1 MPSDETQSTNP
12 IEFRRRRISAESFRT
27 GRNIVNI
34 GQQQQQNI
42 NVRGK
47 LVQSVVNLDKRVNN
61 TERKISIIRNILGYQ
76 KSDLKEN
83 LAAVSPQALLMRNLD
98 AILETLRKE
107 KQLEDKENEKDRKRE
122 ENKKRGVEE
131 TRLEKRFKVLQDTTK
146 KIVSPVT
153 SILDKILK
161 AFIAIVTGKFLISL
175 IRYISDPKNQ
185 EKIQSVIR
193 FFKDNG
199 PKLLAA
205 FLLFGT
211 TFGRAAIKLTG
222 LLARGAVRL
231 GAAAMML
238 LSKLGLKS
246 AGGLAASLLGG
257 KGRLI
262 GRGLQLAATAG
273 GFIALENLFSGGS
286 SEGSGEAKAFSGGGL
301 FFSDGLVDGPYGS
314 DRVNA
319 RLTDGE
325 FVMSAPAVAAIGPSV
340 LESINEKYGG
350 TNKPRVVNNTL
361 MAQGGGLVGGIA
373 DALSFLP
380 NTGNVMAPMASQG
393 MYQDE
398 GTVLSKIL
406 GIPIPGSLRME
417 GYSDED
423 VSRYNRADTGDP
435 TRFLEQF
442 KAIDSRISPET
453 QNFLKERGISALTS
467 PAVRSRRRAAPVRKT
482 APTQMSEKERNDR
495 FIGES
500 FKNLP
505 QNIETIRGAA
515 ERQREMLNQIMPGR
529 FDGSMNL
536 RGTPIRTPQS
546 SVPRQNVNI
555 NIPEAPTRKQP
566 RVVIMDGGTDV
577 MGGDQVSSPSTPRLP
592 SIPICPQSSNKADV
606 CGYRRIR

>member
-12 IEFRRRRISAESFRT
+12 IEPRRRRISAESFRT

-76 KSDLKEN
+76 KSDLREN

-146 KIVSPVT
+146 KIVAPVT

-286 SEGSGEAKAFSGGGL
+286 DKGGGEAKAFSGGGL

-314 DRVNA
+314 DQVNA

-380 NTGNVMAPMASQG
+380 NTGNVMAPWHLRECIRMKEPFYLKYLAFL
-393 MYQDE
+393 YQDH
-398 GTVLSKIL
+398 
-406 GIPIPGSLRME
+406 
-417 GYSDED
+417 
-423 VSRYNRADTGDP
+423 
-435 TRFLEQF
+435 
-442 KAIDSRISPET
+442 
-453 QNFLKERGISALTS
+453 
-467 PAVRSRRRAAPVRKT
+467 
-482 APTQMSEKERNDR
+482 
-495 FIGES
+495 
-500 FKNLP
+500 
-505 QNIETIRGAA
+505 
-515 ERQREMLNQIMPGR
+515 
-529 FDGSMNL
+529 
-536 RGTPIRTPQS
+536 
-546 SVPRQNVNI
+546 
-555 NIPEAPTRKQP
+555 
-566 RVVIMDGGTDV
+566 
-577 MGGDQVSSPSTPRLP
+577 
-592 SIPICPQSSNKADV
+592 
-606 CGYRRIR
+606 

>member
-12 IEFRRRRISAESFRT
+12 IEPRRRRISADSFRT
-27 GRNIVNI
+27 GRNIANI
-34 GQQQQQNI
+34 AQQQQANI
-42 NVRGK
+42 NVSGK
-47 LVQSVVNLDKRVNN
+47 LVQNIVNLEKRVNN

-76 KSDLKEN
+76 KSDLSEN

-107 KQLEDKENEKDRKRE
+107 KQLEDKENEKNRKRDE
-122 ENKKRGVEE
+122 YKRRNLQEN
-131 TRLEKRFKVLQDTTK
+131 RLEKRISVLKDTTK
-146 KIVSPVT
+146 KVVAPVQN
-153 SILDKILK
+153 ILDNILK
-161 AFIAIVTGKFLISL
+161 AFIALVTGKFLLAL
-175 IRYISDPKNQ
+175 IKYISDPKNQ
-185 EKIQSVIR
+185 QKIRSLIR
-193 FFKDNG
+193 FFSDNG

-211 TFGRAAIKLTG
+211 SFGRAAVKLTG

-231 GAAAMML
+231 GAATMML
-238 LSKLGLKS
+238 LKRLGLKS
-246 AGGLAASLLGG
+246 AGRLATSLLGG

-273 GFIALENLFSGGS
+273 GFIALENLFSGG
-286 SEGSGEAKAFSGGGL
+286 EGESQAFKGGGL

-314 DRVNA
+314 DQVNA

-340 LESINEKYGG
+340 LERINERYGG
-350 TNKPRVVNNTL
+350 TNKPRVVDNTL
-361 MAQGGGLVGGIA
+361 MAQGGGLIGGIT

-406 GIPIPGSLRME
+406 GVPIPGSLRME

-442 KAIDSRISPET
+442 KSIDNRFSPET
-453 QNFLKERGISALTS
+453 QTYFKEKGLGALTS
-467 PAVRSRRRAAPVRKT
+467 PAVRSRRRAAPAKPVT
-482 APTQMSEKERNDR
+482 PPTQMSESDRNKK

-500 FKNLP
+500 FRNLP
-505 QNIETIRGAA
+505 QNIKIIKGAA
-515 ERQREMLNQIMPGR
+515 ERQREMLNEIMPGR
-529 FDGSMNL
+529 FEGSMNL
-536 RGTPIRTPQS
+536 RGTPIRTPKATIPKQS
-546 SVPRQNVNI
+546 SSLSIPQPPQRGKPNV
-555 NIPEAPTRKQP
+555 
-566 RVVIMDGGTDV
+566 VVMDGGTNV
-577 MGGDQVSSPSTPRLP
+577 IGGDAPSIPSNPKLP
-592 SIPICPQSSNKADV
+592 AIPICPQSSNKADV

>member
-1 MPSDETQSTNP
+1 
-12 IEFRRRRISAESFRT
+12 
-27 GRNIVNI
+27 
-34 GQQQQQNI
+34 
-42 NVRGK
+42 
-47 LVQSVVNLDKRVNN
+47 
-61 TERKISIIRNILGYQ
+61 
-76 KSDLKEN
+76 
-83 LAAVSPQALLMRNLD
+83 
-98 AILETLRKE
+98 
-107 KQLEDKENEKDRKRE
+107 
-122 ENKKRGVEE
+122 
-131 TRLEKRFKVLQDTTK
+131 
-146 KIVSPVT
+146 
-153 SILDKILK
+153 
-161 AFIAIVTGKFLISL
+161 
-175 IRYISDPKNQ
+175 
-185 EKIQSVIR
+185 
-193 FFKDNG
+193 
-199 PKLLAA
+199 
-205 FLLFGT
+205 
-211 TFGRAAIKLTG
+211 
-222 LLARGAVRL
+222 
-231 GAAAMML
+231 
-238 LSKLGLKS
+238 
-246 AGGLAASLLGG
+246 
-257 KGRLI
+257 
-262 GRGLQLAATAG
+262 
-273 GFIALENLFSGGS
+273 
-286 SEGSGEAKAFSGGGL
+286 
-301 FFSDGLVDGPYGS
+301 
-314 DRVNA
+314 
-319 RLTDGE
+319 
-325 FVMSAPAVAAIGPSV
+325 MSAPAVAAIGPSV

-380 NTGNVMAPMASQG
+380 NTGNVMAPTASQG

-467 PAVRSRRRAAPVRKT
+467 PAVRSRRRAAPVQKT

-500 FKNLP
+500 FKNFP

-555 NIPEAPTRKQP
+555 NIPEAPTRNNP
-566 RVVIMDGGTDV
+566 G
-577 MGGDQVSSPSTPRLP
+577 L
-592 SIPICPQSSNKADV
+592 
-606 CGYRRIR
+606 

>member
-12 IEFRRRRISAESFRT
+12 IEPRRRRISADSFRT
-27 GRNIVNI
+27 GRNIANI
-34 GQQQQQNI
+34 AQQQQANI
-42 NVRGK
+42 NVSGK
-47 LVQSVVNLDKRVNN
+47 LVQNIVNLEKRVNS

-76 KSDLKEN
+76 KSDLSEN

-107 KQLEDKENEKDRKRE
+107 KQLEDKENEKNRKRDE
-122 ENKKRGVEE
+122 YKRRNLQEN
-131 TRLEKRFKVLQDTTK
+131 RLEKRISVLKDTTK
-146 KIVSPVT
+146 KVVAPVQN
-153 SILDKILK
+153 ILDNILK
-161 AFIAIVTGKFLISL
+161 AFIALVTGKFLLAL
-175 IRYISDPKNQ
+175 IKYISDPKNQ
-185 EKIQSVIR
+185 QKIRSLIR
-193 FFKDNG
+193 FFSDNG

-211 TFGRAAIKLTG
+211 SFGRAAVKLTG

-231 GAAAMML
+231 GAATMML
-238 LSKLGLKS
+238 LKRLGLKS
-246 AGGLAASLLGG
+246 AGRLAASLLGG

-273 GFIALENLFSGGS
+273 GFIALENLFSGG
-286 SEGSGEAKAFSGGGL
+286 EGESQAFKGGGL

-314 DRVNA
+314 DQVNA

-340 LESINEKYGG
+340 LERINERYGG
-350 TNKPRVVNNTL
+350 TNKPRVVDNAL
-361 MAQGGGLVGGIA
+361 MAQGGGLIGGIT

-482 APTQMSEKERNDR
+482 APTQMSERERNDR

-500 FKNLP
+500 FKNFP

>member
-12 IEFRRRRISAESFRT
+12 IEPRRRRISADSFRT

-34 GQQQQQNI
+34 AQQQQQNI

-47 LVQSVVNLDKRVNN
+47 LVQNIINLEKRVNN

-76 KSDLKEN
+76 KSDLREN

-286 SEGSGEAKAFSGGGL
+286 SEGVEKQKHS
-301 FFSDGLVDGPYGS
+301 LV
-314 DRVNA
+314 
-319 RLTDGE
+319 
-325 FVMSAPAVAAIGPSV
+325 
-340 LESINEKYGG
+340 
-350 TNKPRVVNNTL
+350 VV
-361 MAQGGGLVGGIA
+361 
-373 DALSFLP
+373 
-380 NTGNVMAPMASQG
+380 
-393 MYQDE
+393 Y
-398 GTVLSKIL
+398 
-406 GIPIPGSLRME
+406 SLAM
-417 GYSDED
+417 
-423 VSRYNRADTGDP
+423 V
-435 TRFLEQF
+435 
-442 KAIDSRISPET
+442 
-453 QNFLKERGISALTS
+453 
-467 PAVRSRRRAAPVRKT
+467 
-482 APTQMSEKERNDR
+482 
-495 FIGES
+495 
-500 FKNLP
+500 
-505 QNIETIRGAA
+505 
-515 ERQREMLNQIMPGR
+515 
-529 FDGSMNL
+529 
-536 RGTPIRTPQS
+536 
-546 SVPRQNVNI
+546 
-555 NIPEAPTRKQP
+555 
-566 RVVIMDGGTDV
+566 
-577 MGGDQVSSPSTPRLP
+577 
-592 SIPICPQSSNKADV
+592 
-606 CGYRRIR
+606 

>member
-12 IEFRRRRISAESFRT
+12 IEPRRRRISAESFRT

-76 KSDLKEN
+76 KSDLREN

-146 KIVSPVT
+146 KIVAPVT

-286 SEGSGEAKAFSGGGL
+286 SEGGGEAKAFSGGGL

-406 GIPIPGSLRME
+406 GIPIPGSLRKE

-482 APTQMSEKERNDR
+482 APTQMSDKERNDR

-555 NIPEAPTRKQP
+555 NIP
-566 RVVIMDGGTDV
+566 
-577 MGGDQVSSPSTPRLP
+577 
-592 SIPICPQSSNKADV
+592 
-606 CGYRRIR
+606 